1 MNFCAYTLFHSDTE
15 FLYLPLI
22 YEDISQVITSIGIN
36 ELFSNFTLLNAKKKI
51 LTMQCID
58 YKGIKIIE
66 SPESLANNYQRE
78 KISKITCIIL
88 IKGA

>member
-1 MNFCAYTLFHSDTE
+1 MNTVQNYYWCFSVNFCAYTLFHSDTE
-15 FLYLPLI
+15 FLYSPLI

-58 YKGIKIIE
+58 YKGIK
-66 SPESLANNYQRE
+66 A
-78 KISKITCIIL
+78 
-88 IKGA
+88 